1 MWTGNTKTHSDSE
14 PKARQSPEYPV
25 LAAFRAPFARPHHR
39 RAGRVCVRPAGCLL
53 PAAPTKSSHT
63 PMGRRA
69 LLGVCEHAV
78 EMFARN
84 PAPLQFV
91 LCM

>member
-1 MWTGNTKTHSDSE
+1 
-14 PKARQSPEYPV
+14 
-25 LAAFRAPFARPHHR
+25 
-39 RAGRVCVRPAGCLL
+39 
-53 PAAPTKSSHT
+53 
-63 PMGRRA
+63 MGRRA